1 MMGKILGNEKELSWK
16 KNDFAEG
23 FVDTL
28 RLLDKESFGF
38 LLQIFSSETRL
49 AISCIKRPGTS

>member
-1 MMGKILGNEKELSWK
+1 MK
-16 KNDFAEG
+16 KNWPRKKKDFPEG

-38 LLQIFSSETRL
+38 LLQILSSETRL
-49 AISCIKRPGTS
+49 AISCVKRPGTS